1 MICDRRPS
9 FVCRLAP
16 PPNAR
21 GRAYFKLVCL
31 KTRAGLALRPD
42 SWMTREAADEDEE
55 DGDGDEEEEE
65 EEEAMDE
72 NPPAMDV

>member
-1 MICDRRPS
+1 M
-9 FVCRLAP
+9 
-16 PPNAR
+16 
-21 GRAYFKLVCL
+21 
-31 KTRAGLALRPD
+31 RPD

>member
-1 MICDRRPS
+1 M
-9 FVCRLAP
+9 
-16 PPNAR
+16 
-21 GRAYFKLVCL
+21 
-31 KTRAGLALRPD
+31 RPD

-65 EEEAMDE
+65 EAMDA

>member
-1 MICDRRPS
+1 MFAVWHRRQT
-9 FVCRLAP
+9 RAG
-16 PPNAR
+16 AR
-21 GRAYFKLVCL
+21 ISNLVCL

-65 EEEAMDE
+65 EAMDA